1 MNYKNQNCMPAL
13 IRTLLIL
20 AVGLL
25 LLIGLTSCANEEPP
39 ATVDWVLALRATKT
53 EMALNPP
60 ATKTPQP
67 SATPTKEPTPTSEPT
82 ATPTEEV
89 VGEACIGCHSDKER
103 LISLAKPEE
112 PAEEEFKGVG

>member
-1 MNYKNQNCMPAL
+1 MDKEDQLRTPGSIRAL
-13 IRTLLIL
+13 FIL
-20 AVGLL
+20 AIVVL
-25 LLIGLTSCANEEPP
+25 LLIGLTSCANEQPP
-39 ATVDWVLALRATKT
+39 ATVDWVQALRATKT

-60 ATKTPQP
+60 PTKTPQP
-67 SATPTKEPTPTSEPT
+67 SATPTKEPTATSEPT

-112 PAEEEFKGVG
+112 PAEEESKGVG